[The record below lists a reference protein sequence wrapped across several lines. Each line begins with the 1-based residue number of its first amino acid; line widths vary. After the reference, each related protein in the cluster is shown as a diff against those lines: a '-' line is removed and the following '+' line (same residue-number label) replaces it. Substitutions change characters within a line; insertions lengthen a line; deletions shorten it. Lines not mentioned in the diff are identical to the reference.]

1 VADGVR
7 TRGFDAAV
15 ASEVEEHRQRIDA
28 ALADLCAGELSP
40 LTEQAPMV
48 AEAIRYSLLGGGKR
62 FRGILLL
69 AAYEA
74 AGGKLDAT
82 RLAAAIEIVHAYS
95 LVHDD
100 LPCMDNDDVRRG
112 RPTVHRKFGPRV
124 ATVAGL
130 AMVPL
135 AARTAARA
143 ARSIPT
149 ADASRVV
156 AAMMAAAGAGGM
168 IGGQLLDLEGEGRAL
183 TLSELEQIH
192 RGKTGALVSVAAVLG
207 GIAAGAPAAS
217 TEALARYG
225 AALGLAFQIM
235 DDILDLTQ
243 TTETLGKTAGR
254 DVALSKSTYPS
265 LLGVDGATERA
276 EALIRDACAALSAR
290 GLLTPT
296 LESMAHFVVRR
307 SA

>member
-1 VADGVR
+1 LHG
-7 TRGFDAAV
+7 TTLGK
-15 ASEVEEHRQRIDA
+15 
-28 ALADLCAGELSP
+28 
-40 LTEQAPMV
+40 AP
-48 AEAIRYSLLGGGKR
+48 
-62 FRGILLL
+62 
-69 AAYEA
+69 
-74 AGGKLDAT
+74 AGGAPSTGPD
-82 RLAAAIEIVHAYS
+82 
-95 LVHDD
+95 
-100 LPCMDNDDVRRG
+100 
-112 RPTVHRKFGPRV
+112 RPFTEK
-124 ATVAGL
+124 
-130 AMVPL
+130 
-135 AARTAARA
+135 
-143 ARSIPT
+143 S
-149 ADASRVV
+149 
-156 AAMMAAAGAGGM
+156 
-168 IGGQLLDLEGEGRAL
+168 
-183 TLSELEQIH
+183 
-192 RGKTGALVSVAAVLG
+192 
-207 GIAAGAPAAS
+207 AAGAPAAS

>member
-1 VADGVR
+1 VAESVR
-7 TRGFDAAV
+7 TGGFDAAV
-15 ASEVEEHRQRIDA
+15 ASEIESHRRHIDA
-28 ALADLCAGELSP
+28 ALAELCARELSP
-40 LTEQAPMV
+40 LAERAPLIG
-48 AEAIRYSLLGGGKR
+48 EAVQYSLLGGGKR
-62 FRGILLL
+62 FRGTLLL
-69 AAYEA
+69 AAYRA
-74 AGGKLDAT
+74 AGGTMDAT

-112 RPTVHRKFGPRV
+112 RPTVHRKFGTRV

-135 AARTAARA
+135 AARTAARGA
-143 ARSIPT
+143 SAIST
-149 ADASRVV
+149 ADAPRIV
-156 AAMMAAAGAGGM
+156 AALMAAAGAGGM
-168 IGGQLLDLEGEGRAL
+168 IGGQLLDLEGEGKAL

-192 RGKTGALVSVAAVLG
+192 RGKTGALVSVAALIG
-207 GIAAGAPAAS
+207 GIAAGAPAPR

-235 DDILDLTQ
+235 DDVLDVTQ
-243 TTETLGKTAGR
+243 TTEALGKTAGR
-254 DVALSKSTYPS
+254 DAALRKSTYPA
-265 LLGVDGATERA
+265 LLGVRGATQRA
-276 EALIRDACAALSAR
+276 ESLIGEACASLADL

-296 LESMAHFVVRR
+296 MESMAHFVVRR